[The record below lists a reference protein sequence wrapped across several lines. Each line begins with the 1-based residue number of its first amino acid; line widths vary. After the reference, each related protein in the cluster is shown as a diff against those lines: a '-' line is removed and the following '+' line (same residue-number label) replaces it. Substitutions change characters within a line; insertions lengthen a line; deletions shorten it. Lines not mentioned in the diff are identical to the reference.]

1 MRLLIVV
8 SLCASLCPARGP
20 VAWAAAGRSRA
31 QPRRESRRPPFRYVI
46 ISNRVDVPAGD
57 PGDAVREMT
66 ILLDEKAFS
75 EKTLRELF
83 RLVLRRYPE
92 PARLTATVY
101 TSLEQLG
108 TPEEAEQGVL
118 SEVGDT
124 NPASDHYHRAV
135 LIRTKDGGKL
145 IRYSTS
151 LPVLGLKTIA
161 LEDANSRRP

>member
-1 MRLLIVV
+1 MLIIV

-31 QPRRESRRPPFRYVI
+31 QSRRESRRSPFRYVI
-46 ISNRVDVPAGD
+46 IGNSVDVPAGD
-57 PGDAVREMT
+57 PADAVREMT

-75 EKTLRELF
+75 ERALRELF

-92 PARLTATVY
+92 PARLSATVY
-101 TSLEQLG
+101 TSLEQLR
-108 TPEEAEQGVL
+108 TPEEAEQGAQ

-124 NPASDHYHRAV
+124 SPVSDNYHRAV
-135 LIRTKDGGKL
+135 LLRTRDGGKL

-151 LPVLGLKTIA
+151 LPVLGLKTVA
-161 LEDANSRRP
+161 LEDADSRRP